1 MRGVRLVF
9 VGYALYATA
18 HRALEFGALAREG
31 VDADRQVVVL
41 STTTTKPRSPSPCR
55 PSVAGEGVGRGQE
68 RRRR

>member
-41 STTTTKPRSPSPCR
+41 STTTTTPRSPSPCR
-55 PSVAGEGVGRGQE
+55 PSVVGEGEGGDRE
-68 RRRR
+68 RRR